1 MVFVEETAELH
12 VMTPG
17 SRPAQATSRGAAHL
31 LTPCVRDILGVNV
44 QAWSQQ
50 AAIDALDAR
59 VTAGVPTCV
68 AFANTNLLN
77 FAASET
83 ALRAALADFIV
94 LNDGIGA
101 DMAARI
107 LYGRAFPCN
116 LNGTDFMPAFLGETN
131 HRHRI
136 FIIGARPGVVDRA
149 AHALQRSF
157 GDKHEV
163 VGWVDGYSGVADPG
177 RVLRSIAAARAS
189 LLLVGMG
196 CPRQER
202 WMSENM
208 GASGAMLAFGVGAF
222 LDFTAGEA
230 PRAPALVRRLRLEWA
245 YRLALEPRRLFRR
258 YVLEAP
264 AFLLRVVRQRLRQ
277 ETPLEQALETPGQS

>member
-1 MVFVEETAELH
+1 M
-12 VMTPG
+12 
-17 SRPAQATSRGAAHL
+17 S
-31 LTPCVRDILGVNV
+31 CVRDILVVNV

-50 AAIDALDAR
+50 AAIDALDTR
-59 VTAGVPTCV
+59 VTEGIPTCV

-77 FAASET
+77 FAASDA
-83 ALRAALADFIV
+83 ALCAALADFII

-101 DMAARI
+101 DIAARI
-107 LYGRAFPCN
+107 LYGRMFPCN
-116 LNGTDFMPAFLGETN
+116 LNGTDFVPAYLGQTTCN
-131 HRHRI
+131 HRI
-136 FIIGARPGVVDRA
+136 FIIGAQPGVVDRA
-149 AHALQRSF
+149 AHALQQSF
-157 GDKHEV
+157 GARHEV
-163 VGWVDGYSGVADPG
+163 VGWVDGYSGVADRG

-189 LLLVGMG
+189 LLLIGMG
-196 CPRQER
+196 CPLQER

-208 GASGAMLAFGVGAF
+208 VASGAMLAFGVGAL

-230 PRAPALVRRLRLEWA
+230 PRAPALLRRLRLEWI

-277 ETPLEQALETPGQS
+277 ETPIEQAAGNPRL